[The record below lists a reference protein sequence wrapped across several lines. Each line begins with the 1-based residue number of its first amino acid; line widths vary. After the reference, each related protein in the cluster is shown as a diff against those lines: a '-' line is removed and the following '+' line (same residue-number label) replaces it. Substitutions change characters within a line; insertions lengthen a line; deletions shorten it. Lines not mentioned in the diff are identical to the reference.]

1 MRLWSEKETCAYPPC
16 GCSLNQV
23 HHLFKAAGGHRYYC
37 QEAHRTMGEEQY
49 LRRKAHA
56 AGFQSHW
63 MVAVAG
69 MIALAMI
76 VFATTPKVRA
86 HDHEGVSY
94 GDWKQ
99 SNGVSCCNDNDCQP
113 ATATMNEN
121 GSWIAFFKG
130 RSVVI
135 PKDKVLSI
143 PSPDGRSHICIP
155 PDGMVPYCFVPGE
168 IRS

>member
-1 MRLWSEKETCAYPPC
+1 MRKGNCAWCTGSFEGLSCTYRRKNTQLEFCTIDCLEDYEKYQQGHTKSRWLLA
-16 GCSLNQV
+16 
-23 HHLFKAAGGHRYYC
+23 AAGV
-37 QEAHRTMGEEQY
+37 
-49 LRRKAHA
+49 L
-56 AGFQSHW
+56 
-63 MVAVAG
+63 
-69 MIALAMI
+69 ALF
-76 VFATTPKVRA
+76 VWTFATAPKARA

-94 GDWKQ
+94 GDWRQ
-99 SNGVSCCNDNDCQP
+99 SNGNSCCNDADCQP

-130 RSVVI
+130 RAVII

-155 PDGMVPYCFVPGE
+155 EDGLVPYCFVPGE